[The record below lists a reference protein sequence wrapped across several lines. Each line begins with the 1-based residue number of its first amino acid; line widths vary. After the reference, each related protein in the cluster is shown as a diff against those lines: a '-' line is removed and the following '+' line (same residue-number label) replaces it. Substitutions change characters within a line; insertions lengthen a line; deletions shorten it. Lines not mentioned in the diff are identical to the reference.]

1 MDGAGLA
8 TPADL
13 VREAC
18 ELLGS
23 YLDVL
28 EDLVAE
34 PSADGPAPGMH
45 GRLAETPEPWNAPA
59 GRALM
64 DGHEGARRLE
74 AALRYALNGHP
85 GRRRGSSAA
94 NTAAALAMIP
104 RLAAGLDPD
113 AEAAAV
119 RILERWINGARCV
132 PAIDEAQQ
140 WRTMPRRPCPRC
152 GCYSI
157 RVALDARGNPTA
169 QVACF
174 GHLLD
179 STPCRGTATMGTDAH
194 GRPILAWADGLTETA
209 PDPEDAP

>member
-1 MDGAGLA
+1 MHVLA

-18 ELLGS
+18 DLLGG

-28 EDLVAE
+28 EGLVAE
-34 PSADGPAPGMH
+34 PSGDGPAPSMR
-45 GRLAETPEPWNAPA
+45 GRLAETPEPWNAAA

-85 GRRRGSSAA
+85 GVRRGSSAA

-104 RLAAGLDPD
+104 KLAAGLDPD

-119 RILERWINGARCV
+119 QILDRWINAARCV
-132 PAIDEAQQ
+132 PAIDEADR
-140 WRTMPRRPCPRC
+140 WRPVPRRACPRC
-152 GCYSI
+152 GCYAL
-157 RVALDARGNPTA
+157 RVALDARGQPTT

-174 GHLLD
+174 GHLAD
-179 STPCRGTATMGTDAH
+179 GTPCRGTATMGTDRT
-194 GRPILAWADGLTETA
+194 GWPVLAWADGRTETA
-209 PDPEDAP
+209 PEA